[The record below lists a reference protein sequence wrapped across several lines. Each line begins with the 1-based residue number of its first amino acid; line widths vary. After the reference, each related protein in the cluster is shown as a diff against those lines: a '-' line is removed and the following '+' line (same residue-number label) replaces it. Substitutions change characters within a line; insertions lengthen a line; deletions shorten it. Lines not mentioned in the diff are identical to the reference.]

1 MAAIDVSHANR
12 LVLRVVSD
20 QMRKPNAETASNTAA
35 TTTTTRRKE
44 PGSRSEDGSLR
55 SANLKPSQRDAAL

>member
-20 QMRKPNAETASNTAA
+20 QMRKHNAETASNTAA
-35 TTTTTRRKE
+35 TTTTTRHKE
-44 PGSRSEDGSLR
+44 PGPLSR
-55 SANLKPSQRDAAL
+55 AK